1 MTVLAVPYDVP
12 IVGYGGK
19 TVNILRLWSAE
30 PVVTRLDLA
39 AFNHGDY
46 SGAMRERNEI
56 EAITCILYPDDSTEA
71 GKALRLKQEYFF
83 VSAGV
88 VDIVKNFKKNY
99 GPDWSIF
106 PDKISIHTND
116 THPAL
121 CVPELMRVLLDEEGL
136 EWDEAWDIT
145 TRTLSYTN
153 HTIMPEALE
162 KWSIELMRSLLPR
175 VYQIIEEID
184 RRYCAAFDR
193 SRPDWQDRLRNTAIL
208 WDGQVHMAN
217 LSIIGSYSVNG
228 VAALHTEILK
238 TSVLRDFYALT
249 PEKFNNKTNGISHRR
264 FLAEANPSLSRLI
277 TDAIGPEWL
286 DNAAHIQDLLPYR
299 DDSAFLQKLRE
310 SKRENKVRLG
320 NYIGKTMG
328 IAIDPDSVFDVQ
340 VKRIHAYK
348 RQLLA
353 AFKVMHLYN
362 TLKENPNAD
371 VVPHTFLFAGK
382 AAAGYAFAKE
392 TIKYICSIA
401 DLVNSD
407 PVVSKKLKVVF
418 LENFNVSSAQLIYPA
433 ADISEQISTAG
444 KEASGTGNMKFM
456 FNGAVTLGTL
466 DGANVEIS
474 QLVGPENIAIFGLN
488 ADEVMNYYLHGGYI
502 AYDACHGDRRL
513 EKICDQLVDGTFL
526 PMGTNFYGIHDA
538 LLKGNDEYF
547 VLKDFDSYFKTWEQ
561 LTQKYQDTTG
571 WGKMSL
577 TNIAMAGDFSS
588 DRTIRQYCE
597 DIWHAHCDK
606 LK

>member
-1 MTVLAVPYDVP
+1 M
-12 IVGYGGK
+12 
-19 TVNILRLWSAE
+19 
-30 PVVTRLDLA
+30 
-39 AFNHGDY
+39 
-46 SGAMRERNEI
+46 
-56 EAITCILYPDDSTEA
+56 
-71 GKALRLKQEYFF
+71 
-83 VSAGV
+83 
-88 VDIVKNFKKNY
+88 
-99 GPDWSIF
+99 
-106 PDKISIHTND
+106 
-116 THPAL
+116 
-121 CVPELMRVLLDEEGL
+121 
-136 EWDEAWDIT
+136 
-145 TRTLSYTN
+145 
-153 HTIMPEALE
+153 
-162 KWSIELMRSLLPR
+162 
-175 VYQIIEEID
+175 
-184 RRYCAAFDR
+184 
-193 SRPDWQDRLRNTAIL
+193 
-208 WDGQVHMAN
+208 
-217 LSIIGSYSVNG
+217 
-228 VAALHTEILK
+228 
-238 TSVLRDFYALT
+238 
-249 PEKFNNKTNGISHRR
+249 
-264 FLAEANPSLSRLI
+264 I

-561 LTQKYQDTTG
+561 LTRKYQDTTG